1 MSEATEGFDK
11 TLEELE
17 RLVVALE
24 AEDLDLEEALRLFE
38 LGIERLRQAAASLDG
53 ARGRVEELIR
63 SVEGEVEAVDMELTD
78 GQSSE
83 PDVG

>member
-11 TLEELE
+11 VLEELE
-17 RLVVALE
+17 DLVEALE

-38 LGIERLRQAAASLDG
+38 RGIERLRQAAASLDG
-53 ARGRVEELIR
+53 ARGRVEELIQ

-78 GQSSE
+78 GQSGE
-83 PDVG
+83 LDVG